1 MPRFAANISTM
12 YAEHDFLQRF
22 GYAAADGFA
31 AVECQFPY
39 EWSAREVAQR
49 LRDAG
54 LRMVLLNAPPGTAVD
69 GSVARAWAQ
78 GARGTAC
85 LPGQRAQFRADV
97 LRALDY
103 AAQLDCPRI
112 HVMAGVV
119 GGAPEDA
126 GEWDRLHDTYVDNVQ
141 WAAQQAGRAGRCVLI
156 EALNPHDA
164 PGYFLRTQA
173 QAHAVVQAV
182 GSAALK
188 VQMDLYHCQRTE
200 GDVLHRLRQ
209 YLPTGRVGHI
219 QIAGVPDRHEPDATS
234 ELNLALLLA
243 EIDRLLL
250 PGDQPT
256 LWVGCEYRPRAGTS
270 AGLGWLRALGG
281 LPPIAQQRDAITA
294 SDNQ

>member
-22 GYAAADGFA
+22 GHAAADGFA

-39 EWSAREVAQR
+39 EWPALEVAQR

-54 LRMVLLNAPPGTAVD
+54 LRMVLLNAPPGAAVD

-97 LRALDY
+97 LRALEY
-103 AAQLDCPRI
+103 AARLDCPRI

-119 GGAPEDA
+119 GAGGGDA
-126 GEWDRLHDTYVDNVQ
+126 GGDAAARARLHDTYVDNLH
-141 WAAQQAGRAGRCVLI
+141 WAAQQAAAAGRCVLI

-209 YLPTGRVGHI
+209 YLPTGRVGHV
-219 QIAGVPDRHEPDATS
+219 QIAGVPDRHEPDAAS
-234 ELNLALLLA
+234 ELNMALLLA
-243 EIDRLLL
+243 EIDRLPL
-250 PGDQPT
+250 PEGQPP

-281 LPPIAQQRDAITA
+281 LPCLQ
-294 SDNQ
+294 